1 MGKPIFS
8 PEKSLDVFEV
18 RSSEMEAPFVD
29 DKVGKETAQMDHI
42 KCEELS
48 ISLEQNDEV
57 VERYPKDISKD
68 KKLKEKKKV
77 LTPSSERKKEKALL
91 IETKEVL
98 GSTLESSGKNTN
110 LVVAKG
116 KFELARGIE

>member
-57 VERYPKDISKD
+57 VERYPKHISKD
-68 KKLKEKKKV
+68 KKLKEKKV

-98 GSTLESSGKNTN
+98 GSTLESSG
-110 LVVAKG
+110 
-116 KFELARGIE
+116 